1 MPSQAV
7 TQIQKDKCQNSLL
20 FMDPSSEHMSIY
32 PNVSEEA
39 RKAERD
45 HGREGGQEALE
56 REAGGGKSYKRV

>member
-1 MPSQAV
+1 
-7 TQIQKDKCQNSLL
+7 
-20 FMDPSSEHMSIY
+20 MDPSSEHMSIY

-56 REAGGGKSYKRV
+56 REAGGGKSYERV